1 MHACPQ
7 DFGKSSDCINGSRQA
22 CLLFWYPYVATGPG
36 FYIRKSKL
44 NSSML
49 VFIHSSLLLTAF
61 DALLLAFDH
70 KFNAV
75 VFFAFVYR
83 LM

>member
-7 DFGKSSDCINGSRQA
+7 DFGKLSDCINGSRQA
-22 CLLFWYPYVATGPG
+22 CLLFWYPYLATGPG
-36 FYIRKSKL
+36 FYMIRKSKL
-44 NSSML
+44 NNSML
-49 VFIHSSLLLTAF
+49 VFIHCSLLLTAF

-75 VFFAFVYR
+75 FFF
-83 LM
+83 LLLSID